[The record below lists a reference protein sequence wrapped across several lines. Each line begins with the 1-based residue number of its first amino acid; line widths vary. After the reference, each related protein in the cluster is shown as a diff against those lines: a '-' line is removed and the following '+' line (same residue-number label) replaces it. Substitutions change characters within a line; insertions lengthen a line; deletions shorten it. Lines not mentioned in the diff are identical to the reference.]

1 MRTYGTATG
10 AVTPSQRQ
18 LKAWLTSTLQLLR
31 SILVCTLLKLLS
43 RPWISTLRPPLN
55 EPTAS
60 SVYIL
65 PAASLSTL
73 RPCCADQVKPGFEL
87 VKLTASK
94 GTTVDRMFWSCCCW
108 AESWPLLLF
117 LLLLEALLMAASGVA
132 EGTSAIARATPPLL
146 LLLLKLP
153 KLVPRRER
161 KLRAAS
167 VTPHSAPDALLGSS

>member
-1 MRTYGTATG
+1 MT
-10 AVTPSQRQ
+10 
-18 LKAWLTSTLQLLR
+18 WLTSTLQLLR
-31 SILVCTLLKLLS
+31 SILLCTLLKLLS

-73 RPCCADQVKPGFEL
+73 NPCCADQVRPGFEL

-94 GTTVDRMFWSCCCW
+94 GTTVDRIFRSCCCC

-117 LLLLEALLMAASGVA
+117 LLLLALLLEPSEGARGSAAGAGAV
-132 EGTSAIARATPPLL
+132 PLL
-146 LLLLKLP
+146 LLLLKL
-153 KLVPRRER
+153 LPRRER

-167 VTPHSAPDALLGSS
+167 VTPHSAPEGLLGSS